1 MYKCVSLTYKLLFTS
16 GPKYLSKLIAI
27 QQPGR
32 TRSTKLISLEW
43 PATSRYTLSNRS
55 FQYAMPQIWNS
66 LPAALRTRSPSTGL
80 AMPPAQFHNQLKTYL
95 FSLSF
100 PTYIFSNV
108 GSRPSR
114 KPPSCNPIP
123 NWYSGYWIWL
133 RIWTLLIAFWTG
145 GGFP

>member
-1 MYKCVSLTYKLLFTS
+1 MQFVQNSLARAVFNCPKYAHVTEALKSLHWLKIRERIVYKCVSLTYKLLFTS
-16 GPKYLSKLIAI
+16 EPKYLSKLIAI
-27 QQPGR
+27 QQLGR
-32 TRSTKLISLEW
+32 TRSTKLVSLEW

-66 LPAALRTRSPSTGL
+66 LPAPLRTRSSSSGL

-108 GSRPSR
+108 
-114 KPPSCNPIP
+114 
-123 NWYSGYWIWL
+123 
-133 RIWTLLIAFWTG
+133 
-145 GGFP
+145 